1 MYSRPQKYN
10 NEAVSNVTTIQNREF
25 FMFRR
30 YAIFTNN
37 NPLLHNINLMIVI
50 LVMLVSVYQLIEN
63 EQLVY
68 ANGIAFAL
76 LSVLMFARAADYK
89 RKYLTKNK

>member
-1 MYSRPQKYN
+1 
-10 NEAVSNVTTIQNREF
+10 
-25 FMFRR
+25 MFRR

-37 NPLLHNINLMIVI
+37 NPMLHNINLLIVI
-50 LVMLVSVYQLIEN
+50 SVLLFSLYQLIEN

-76 LSVLMFARAADYK
+76 LSVVMFSRSSEYK
-89 RKYLTKNK
+89 RKYLTRNK

>member
-1 MYSRPQKYN
+1 
-10 NEAVSNVTTIQNREF
+10 
-25 FMFRR
+25 MFRR

-37 NPLLHNINLMIVI
+37 HPMPHKFNLFITI
-50 LVMLVSVYQLIEN
+50 LVMLVSIYQLIEN
-63 EQLVY
+63 EQLIY

-76 LSVLMFARAADYK
+76 LSVVIFARASEYK

>member
-1 MYSRPQKYN
+1 M
-10 NEAVSNVTTIQNREF
+10 

-37 NPLLHNINLMIVI
+37 HPILHNINLMLVT
-50 LVMLVSVYQLIEN
+50 LVMLFSIYQLIEH
-63 EQLVY
+63 EQLIY

-76 LSVLMFARAADYK
+76 LSVIMFARSSDYK
-89 RKYLTKNK
+89 RKFLTKNN

>member
-1 MYSRPQKYN
+1 
-10 NEAVSNVTTIQNREF
+10 
-25 FMFRR
+25 MFRR

-37 NPLLHNINLMIVI
+37 HSGLHNINLMIVI
-50 LVMLVSVYQLIEN
+50 LVMLVSLYQLIEN

-68 ANGIAFAL
+68 ANGIAFTL
-76 LSVLMFARAADYK
+76 VSVVIFARASDYK